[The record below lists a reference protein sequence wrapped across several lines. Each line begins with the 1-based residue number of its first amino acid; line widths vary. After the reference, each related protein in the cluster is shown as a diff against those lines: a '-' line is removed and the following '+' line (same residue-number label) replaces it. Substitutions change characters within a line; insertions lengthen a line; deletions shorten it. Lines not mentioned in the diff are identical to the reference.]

1 MNSKLK
7 KVAVILS
14 GCGRA
19 DGSEIQEAVSILINL
34 SKNKLQMNYYA
45 PNKMQMHVI
54 DHQTGKELED
64 ENQKLRDKIG
74 STSGGG
80 GHTDNDDSLASS
92 AIHTGQTTPTRPMT
106 NNSSIPT
113 TTTTND

>member
-34 SKNKLQMNYYA
+34 SKNKL
-45 PNKMQMHVI
+45 
-54 DHQTGKELED
+54 
-64 ENQKLRDKIG
+64 
-74 STSGGG
+74 
-80 GHTDNDDSLASS
+80 
-92 AIHTGQTTPTRPMT
+92 
-106 NNSSIPT
+106 
-113 TTTTND
+113 